1 MVEQSETHE
10 AGLRLVRHR
19 SSVPRARAL
28 LRAKLGE
35 WRAGEAPADVG
46 ELVLSELVTNA
57 LRVAVPGDR
66 MIGVRI
72 VCRERGASLRLEVSD
87 AGGGRPVVRSP
98 GELETGGRGL
108 LLVEALAYR
117 WGVDERSAGIGKTVW
132 AEVVAPGATPAS
144 VAAELVGAEAE
155 IAAATVRP
163 GQSVRVWGAWCTV
176 RSVRSER
183 YASGGLAV
191 VIGLD
196 DGPGLR
202 MDAAE
207 PLLVRDG
214 TRSTAA
220 GDPVVAS

>member
-1 MVEQSETHE
+1 MAELCEVNF
-10 AGLRLVRHR
+10 RLVRRR
-19 SSVPRARAL
+19 SSVPRVRAL

-35 WRAGEAPADVG
+35 WRAGEAPADTA

-72 VCRERGASLRLEVSD
+72 MCRDRGASLRLEVSD
-87 AGGGRPVVRSP
+87 AGGGRPVVRRP
-98 GELETGGRGL
+98 AELETGGRGL

-132 AEVVAPGATPAS
+132 AEVMAPGAAS
-144 VAAELVGAEAE
+144 EPVAAEAE

-207 PLLVRDG
+207 PLMVRDG
-214 TRSTAA
+214 VRPPAA

>member
-1 MVEQSETHE
+1 MAELCEVNV
-10 AGLRLVRHR
+10 RLVRRR
-19 SSVPRARAL
+19 SSVPEARAL

-72 VCRERGASLRLEVSD
+72 MCRERGASLRLEVSD
-87 AGGGRPVVRSP
+87 AGGGHPVVRRP

-132 AEVVAPGATPAS
+132 AEVVAPGTVP
-144 VAAELVGAEAE
+144 EPVGAEAE
-155 IAAATVRP
+155 IAASTVRP

-214 TRSTAA
+214 VRPTAA

>member
-1 MVEQSETHE
+1 MPE
-10 AGLRLVRHR
+10 
-19 SSVPRARAL
+19 P
-28 LRAKLGE
+28 
-35 WRAGEAPADVG
+35 
-46 ELVLSELVTNA
+46 
-57 LRVAVPGDR
+57 
-66 MIGVRI
+66 
-72 VCRERGASLRLEVSD
+72 
-87 AGGGRPVVRSP
+87 
-98 GELETGGRGL
+98 
-108 LLVEALAYR
+108 
-117 WGVDERSAGIGKTVW
+117 
-132 AEVVAPGATPAS
+132 
-144 VAAELVGAEAE
+144 VGAEAE

-202 MDAAE
+202 MDAPE

-214 TRSTAA
+214 VRPTAA

>member
-1 MVEQSETHE
+1 MAELCEVNF
-10 AGLRLVRHR
+10 RLVRRR

-35 WRAGEAPADVG
+35 WRACEAPADMA

-57 LRVAVPGDR
+57 LRVAVPGDG

-72 VCRERGASLRLEVSD
+72 RCRGRGASLRLEVSD
-87 AGGGRPVVRSP
+87 AGGGRPVVRRP

-132 AEVVAPGATPAS
+132 AEVMAPGASPEPAS
-144 VAAELVGAEAE
+144 VEAE

-207 PLLVRDG
+207 PLMVRDG
-214 TRSTAA
+214 APPTAA
-220 GDPVVAS
+220 GGPVVAS

>member
-1 MVEQSETHE
+1 
-10 AGLRLVRHR
+10 
-19 SSVPRARAL
+19 
-28 LRAKLGE
+28 
-35 WRAGEAPADVG
+35 
-46 ELVLSELVTNA
+46 
-57 LRVAVPGDR
+57 

-87 AGGGRPVVRSP
+87 AGGGRPVVRVP

-108 LLVEALAYR
+108 LLVEVLAYR

-132 AEVVAPGATPAS
+132 AEVVAPGAALGS

-155 IAAATVRP
+155 IAAATVHP

-207 PLLVRDG
+207 PLLVRAG
-214 TRSTAA
+214 VRQTAA

>member
-1 MVEQSETHE
+1 M
-10 AGLRLVRHR
+10 
-19 SSVPRARAL
+19 
-28 LRAKLGE
+28 
-35 WRAGEAPADVG
+35 
-46 ELVLSELVTNA
+46 
-57 LRVAVPGDR
+57 
-66 MIGVRI
+66 
-72 VCRERGASLRLEVSD
+72 
-87 AGGGRPVVRSP
+87 
-98 GELETGGRGL
+98 
-108 LLVEALAYR
+108 EALAYR

-144 VAAELVGAEAE
+144 VDAELVGAEAE

-163 GQSVRVWGAWCTV
+163 GRSVRVWGAWCTV

-214 TRSTAA
+214 VRPTAA

>member
-1 MVEQSETHE
+1 MAELCEVNF
-10 AGLRLVRHR
+10 RLVRRR

-35 WRAGEAPADVG
+35 WRAGEAPSDVA

-87 AGGGRPVVRSP
+87 AGGGRPVVRAP
-98 GELETGGRGL
+98 GELDSGGRGL

-132 AEVVAPGATPAS
+132 AEVVAPGTVP
-144 VAAELVGAEAE
+144 EPVGAEAE
-155 IAAATVRP
+155 IAASTVRP
-163 GQSVRVWGAWCTV
+163 GQFVRVWGAWCTV

-214 TRSTAA
+214 VRPTAA

>member
-1 MVEQSETHE
+1 
-10 AGLRLVRHR
+10 
-19 SSVPRARAL
+19 
-28 LRAKLGE
+28 
-35 WRAGEAPADVG
+35 
-46 ELVLSELVTNA
+46 
-57 LRVAVPGDR
+57 

-87 AGGGRPVVRSP
+87 AGGGHPVVRRP
-98 GELETGGRGL
+98 GGLETGGRGL

-183 YASGGLAV
+183 YASGRLAV

-196 DGPGLR
+196 GGPGLR

-214 TRSTAA
+214 VRPTAA
-220 GDPVVAS
+220 GDRGPVVAS